1 PRLRDAAATGVR
13 LLRVEDLRDAADTEV
28 VEVADQPLEQRAR
41 LGCALRIDA
50 AERVDVGTD
59 QPGPYRALVVRGVT
73 SAQVAPVA
81 RSVPRR
87 PWCER
92 SQPDRSKQLA
102 RDDIEH
108 LPPARLVEDRVR
120 QRDGEHLVRPQRRI
134 IAVLPVH
141 HVVEVAALGVPE
153 ALIEGCARAV
163 CRRVELVRGLRV
175 ASPPLP
181 ACEQPLRVIPERID
195 LYGLSPTRCDDP
207 V

>member
-1 PRLRDAAATGVR
+1 SHASIPRRSCRRVGPRPPSGKVGLFTEPPAAQHLRDAPRLRDAAATGVR

-50 AERVDVGTD
+50 AERVDGGTD

-108 LPPARLVEDRVR
+108 LPPA
-120 QRDGEHLVRPQRRI
+120 
-134 IAVLPVH
+134 
-141 HVVEVAALGVPE
+141 
-153 ALIEGCARAV
+153 
-163 CRRVELVRGLRV
+163 
-175 ASPPLP
+175 
-181 ACEQPLRVIPERID
+181 
-195 LYGLSPTRCDDP
+195 
-207 V
+207 